1 MTQIE
6 YGISDWSDFYKYA
19 VSQNKVFG
27 SFVKVNAVYC
37 LDGEPS
43 HDGVY
48 IYYDTDD
55 GQYVLYKSHLSAEK
69 TYLFPISD
77 FYEFSEEV
85 NNERRAKKDLI
96 IGFPSS
102 IEELCDV
109 EDYVLKP
116 KIDFY
121 FMTIAIIVAFVLGAV
136 GGECCY
142 YVDAKQ
148 GSPCNSRVD
157 FLREIFT
164 YEA

>member
-136 GGECCY
+136 GGSVVITSTQNKE
-142 YVDAKQ
+142 VLVIPALT
-148 GSPCNSRVD
+148 
-157 FLREIFT
+157 F
-164 YEA
+164 